1 MVDEWDDLLLVPCFL
16 AAPRPFLTELGNTP
30 AFKPAPSDRKKLLKV
45 SEQTGP
51 VASVSGLHDGERSVG
66 RRPVPVPVQMW
77 HGRAQS
83 RRRCGGRE

>member
-51 VASVSGLHDGERSVG
+51 VASASGLHDGERSVG
-66 RRPVPVPVQMW
+66 RRPVPVPLQICMGEPVPVPMW
-77 HGRAQS
+77 R
-83 RRRCGGRE
+83 